1 MSQPDAMPVN
11 VTCGAMVPGG
21 GAPAMMPGV
30 RRRLCP
36 RAGGV
41 CVEVD
46 LSPDGRCQF
55 DCVYCS
61 EDRRGRPEPAPLDVP
76 QLIQQ
81 LTVELEAVG
90 HEGLWDDESAA
101 GFRHVSISGGGEPT
115 FSPAFVEA
123 TAGVFHLRAMNRFP
137 FFKVALLTN
146 GVALDDPEVART
158 LRLFCQRDEI
168 WIKLDAGTPGW
179 MDRVNRPCEP
189 AFDRVVA
196 NIIHLGRQR
205 PVVIQSLF
213 PQLATGG
220 PPSGEIEAHAQLL
233 RHMSEEGAQISRVQI
248 YSVSCLPA
256 DPSVSCGHLTL
267 RALSE
272 IARTVR
278 GISGLPVDVH

>member
-1 MSQPDAMPVN
+1 MPVN
-11 VTCGAMVPGG
+11 VSCGAMPLDG
-21 GAPAMMPGV
+21 GAPALMPSV
-30 RRRLCP
+30 RRSLCP
-36 RAGGV
+36 RARGV

-61 EDRRGRPEPAPLDVP
+61 ENRRSRPQSATLDVP
-76 QLIQQ
+76 QLIQH
-81 LTVELEAVG
+81 LATELESLV

-101 GFRHVSISGGGEPT
+101 GFRHVAISGGGEPT
-115 FSPAFVEA
+115 LSPAFAEA
-123 TAGVFHLRAMNRFP
+123 AGGIFHLRAMNRFP

-146 GVALDDPEVART
+146 GVALDVPEVART

-179 MDRVNRPCEP
+179 MDRVNRPSEP

-196 NIIHLGRQR
+196 NIINLGRQR

-220 PPSGEIEAHAQLL
+220 PPTGEIEAQAQLL
-233 RHMSEEGAQISRVQI
+233 RHMSDEGAQISQVQI
-248 YSVSCLPA
+248 YSVSRPPA
-256 DPSVSCGHLTL
+256 DLSTMCSHLTL

-272 IARTVR
+272 IARTFR
-278 GISGLPVDVH
+278 GISGLPVEVY